1 MSALLSRRNSSLVAI
16 IGAFAIIVA
25 SCTSEPEVSTTSTA
39 PPPTTTFVVPPPTTS
54 TSPEQLRQ
62 EAVGGEAIIAS
73 ESEPQTLNSFMAGGD
88 LISVA
93 LLGQTYAAGV
103 YDVDGNSLS
112 LIPELVTELPTT
124 ANGGV
129 VLNDNGTMTV
139 RYNIRDEAQWEDGV
153 PISGDD
159 FQFTLDTI
167 MNPDHPIE
175 KRDYEDVVDSTAG
188 AKTFEFTMAQ
198 PTLRYETMFGE
209 IIPKHSVEGS
219 DFVVD
224 WNDKR
229 WVSAGPFIFEKW
241 TKGESI
247 TLRRN
252 PNYWKIDSETEQQLP
267 YLDSV
272 TFLFE
277 ADSPAMIEAFKARD
291 IDVFSPRATVENV
304 QALRSLESEG
314 ALVETLSGPVWEH
327 LNFQFGPGRLEMNE
341 TSCSEVYEMRL
352 AIAES
357 VDRDAITKD
366 ILGGMI
372 GPLQSHVDTFSPAIS
387 QGAWSQF
394 AFDPLAAA
402 RNHAIAVETAGREC
416 SVTFTANIEN
426 DERVR
431 LSELLADMFAASGI
445 EYRSQLEDSTLFFG
459 ETLSTGSWDV
469 GQWTWRGSPGFAS
482 LVAFHDVLDPEA
494 PPPDGR
500 NFYRW
505 GTADSSV
512 IDDSTLRFA
521 ELRDLMQ
528 ATVDFNELTPL
539 IQEAENILADSLVI
553 IPLYGHPVAAA
564 VWEDEIVGFKHNPTR
579 AGFTWNIETWHRN
592 DL

>member
-1 MSALLSRRNSSLVAI
+1 
-16 IGAFAIIVA
+16 
-25 SCTSEPEVSTTSTA
+25 
-39 PPPTTTFVVPPPTTS
+39 
-54 TSPEQLRQ
+54 LRQ
-62 EAVGGEAIIAS
+62 EAGGGGAIIAS

-93 LLGQTYAAGV
+93 LLGQAYAAGV

-124 ANGGV
+124 VNGGV
-129 VLNDNGTMTV
+129 VLNDDGTMTV

-175 KRDYEDVVDSTAG
+175 KRYYEDVVASTAG

-229 WVSAGPFIFEKW
+229 WVSAGPFIFEEW

-277 ADSPAMIEAFKARD
+277 ADSPAMIEAFKSRD

-304 QALRSLESEG
+304 QALHALESQG

-341 TSCSEVYEMRL
+341 SSCNEVYEMRL

-357 VDRDAITKD
+357 VDRDAITED

-394 AFDPLAAA
+394 ALDPVAAA
-402 RNHAIAVETAGREC
+402 RNHATAVETAGREC

-445 EYRSQLEDSTLFFG
+445 GYRSQLEDSTLFFG
-459 ETLSTGSWDV
+459 ETLSTGSWDF

-512 IDDSTLRFA
+512 IDDSTRRFA

-528 ATVDFNELTPL
+528 ETVDFDELTPL

>member
-1 MSALLSRRNSSLVAI
+1 LAPQVTTPA
-16 IGAFAIIVA
+16 A
-25 SCTSEPEVSTTSTA
+25 SELP
-39 PPPTTTFVVPPPTTS
+39 
-54 TSPEQLRQ
+54 QH
-62 EAVGGEAIIAS
+62 AVGGEVIIAS
-73 ESEPQTLNSFMAGGD
+73 ASEPRTLNSFTAGGD
-88 LISVA
+88 LLSVS
-93 LLGQTYAAGV
+93 LIGQAYTAGV
-103 YDVDGNSLS
+103 YDVDGNTLM

-129 VLNDNGTMTV
+129 IVNDDGTMTV
-139 RYNIRDEAQWEDGV
+139 KYRIRDEAQWEDGV
-153 PISGDD
+153 PISGND

-175 KRDYEDVVDSTAG
+175 KQNYEDIVDSRAG

-198 PTLRYETMFGE
+198 PTLQYETMFGE
-209 IIPKHSVEGS
+209 IIPKHSVEGT

-229 WVSAGPFIFEKW
+229 WTSAGPFILEEWK
-241 TKGESI
+241 KGESM

-272 TFLFE
+272 TFLFLPGSDE
-277 ADSPAMIEAFKARD
+277 MIEGFKSRS

-304 QALRSLESEG
+304 QTLRALESQG
-314 ALVETLSGPVWEH
+314 AHIETLSGPVWEH
-327 LNFQFGPGRLEMNE
+327 LNFQFGPGRLDMNE
-341 TSCSEVYEMRL
+341 TSCNEVYEMRL
-352 AIAES
+352 AIIQS
-357 VDRDAITKD
+357 IDRNAITED

-372 GPLQSHVDTFSPAIS
+372 GPLPSYVDAFSPAIS
-387 QGAWSQF
+387 QGAWSQYLL
-394 AFDPLAAA
+394 DPDAAA
-402 RNHAIAVETAGREC
+402 RNHAAAVEAAAKEC
-416 SVTFTANIEN
+416 SVTFTANTEN

-445 EYRSQLEDSTLFFG
+445 EYRSQLVDSTLFFG

-482 LVAFHDVLDPEA
+482 LVGFHDVLDPEA
-494 PPPDGR
+494 PPPEGK

-512 IDDSTLRFA
+512 IDDSTRRFA
-521 ELRDLMQ
+521 ELRDSMQ
-528 ATVDFNELTPL
+528 DTVDFSELTSL
-539 IQEAENILADSLVI
+539 VQEAENILADDLVI
-553 IPLYGHPVAAA
+553 IPLYGHPLAAA

-579 AGFTWNIETWHRN
+579 AGFTWNIETWRRN